1 MAIEFIDKV
10 TLVLKLIVEDLLF
23 FLVKSY
29 IKLVLY
35 YTSEIGYCEIDL
47 CNIEYKLYL
56 VGTKV

>member
-35 YTSEIGYCEIDL
+35 YTSEIGYCKIDL